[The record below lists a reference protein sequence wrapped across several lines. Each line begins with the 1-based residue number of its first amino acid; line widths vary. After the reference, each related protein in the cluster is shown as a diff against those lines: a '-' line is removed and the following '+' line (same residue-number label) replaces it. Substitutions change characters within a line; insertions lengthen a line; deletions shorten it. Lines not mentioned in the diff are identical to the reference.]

1 MISRWQAAI
10 AGTLAAGTA
19 LAVTELVTAPGNRG
33 PSLITAVGSR
43 FIDRFGAS
51 LKDFA
56 VSVFGTNDKPAL
68 IIGIVVTCLVLGAA
82 LGIASRQRRGIG
94 IAGICAIA
102 AFGLWAGLIDPLAST
117 PRMTFGAFFGA
128 VAGVGALTGLLRV
141 AAAPIPRKAP
151 AGRRQAEDPRVKL
164 ASRRTFLG
172 LAGATA
178 AFAVTATAVGRSLRG
193 TASAAR
199 ERVALLLPAA
209 KRVVDP
215 PASQPFTV
223 NGLTPYITANDDFYR
238 IDTALIVPQIDPS
251 NWMLKISGMV
261 DHPLS
266 ITFDELIAMDMVE
279 EPITMQCVS
288 NEVGGDLIGTAMW
301 RGVPLRDLL
310 TRAGV
315 RPEATQIV
323 GRSADGFTAGFPTE
337 KALDGRSA
345 LVVVGMN
352 GEPLPAS
359 HGFPARLVIAGLYG
373 YVSATKW
380 LREIQLTR
388 LEDFDGYWI
397 SRGWSKNGPI
407 KTQSR
412 IDVPRSGATVAA
424 GPVAIAGVA
433 WAPTRG
439 IERVEVRVDAG
450 EWVEARLGQIASD
463 NTWVQWMTT
472 WEATRGGHTI
482 SVRATDRTGAVQTD
496 SRSDP
501 APDGATGYHQR
512 RISVG

>member
-1 MISRWQAAI
+1 MISRWQAAM
-10 AGTLAAGTA
+10 AGVLAAGTA

-43 FIDRFGAS
+43 FIDRFGGS

-68 IIGIVVTCLVLGAA
+68 ITGIVLTCLILGAA
-82 LGIASRQRRGIG
+82 LGIASRERRVVGV
-94 IAGICAIA
+94 AGICAIA
-102 AFGLWAGLIDPLAST
+102 GFGLWAGLIDPLASA
-117 PRMTFGAFFGA
+117 PRMVLGALFGAI
-128 VAGVGALTGLLRV
+128 AGIGALIGLLHV
-141 AAAPIPRKAP
+141 ATAPAASAVR
-151 AGRRQAEDPRVKL
+151 AGRRRAEDPRVKM

-172 LAGATA
+172 VAGATA
-178 AFAVTATAVGRSLRG
+178 AFGVTASAAGRSLRG

-209 KRVVDP
+209 KRVVNP
-215 PASQPFTV
+215 PAAQPFTV
-223 NGLTPYITANDDFYR
+223 DGLTSYVTSNDDFYR

-251 NWMLKISGMV
+251 NWTLKITGMV

-301 RGVPLRDLL
+301 RGVPLSDLL
-310 TRAGV
+310 SRAGV
-315 RPEATQIV
+315 HRDATQIV
-323 GRSADGFTAGFPTE
+323 GRSVDGFTAGFPTE
-337 KALDGRSA
+337 VALDGRSA

-352 GEPLPAS
+352 GEPLPSS

-397 SRGWSKNGPI
+397 SRGWAKNGPI

-412 IDVPRSGATVAA
+412 IDVPRSGAKFAA
-424 GPVAIAGVA
+424 GPTTIAGVA

-439 IERVEVRVDAG
+439 IQRVEVRVDDG
-450 EWVEARLGQIASD
+450 EWIQARLGEVASE
-463 NTWVQWMTT
+463 NTWVQWMSPWT
-472 WEATRGGHTI
+472 ATRGDHVI
-482 SVRATDRTGAVQTD
+482 SVRATDRTGAVQTEK
-496 SRSDP
+496 RSAPD
-501 APDGATGYHQR
+501 PDGATGYHQR
-512 RISVG
+512 RISVS